1 MSELPEEVAE
11 KAESVDA
18 EGPFSFASDDQ
29 PLPAVDLNLQAD
41 EALLIQDISIAP
53 AKMSLSGR
61 TVLDIVVPEDRPQ
74 LRKVAEKVLADGG
87 IERLRVRIDMGDSPY
102 AMLGVA
108 KLTGECPLGISAL
121 FLSNDDYLFGPDVD
135 EAALYRE
142 LFERLPI
149 SVYFKGADTALL
161 RANTNMVRSLGFTHP
176 RDVLGMSDDEI
187 AAHHDNNVSAEPEH
201 TDQFVLDTGV
211 PVVGVTQVET
221 YEDGSSKV
229 VHVSRFP
236 IRNRDGQIVGTMG
249 FSHDV
254 TQSTRV
260 VEALAR
266 SEQRYALAAKASR
279 DGIWDYSIENDVFEF
294 SPRMRE
300 LLGLPVTADTMSGND
315 VFETAPHNERAKI
328 WNACLSLIEQTTEYF
343 EELIGLELENG
354 EKRWLEIV
362 GTALVVDGEVV
373 RLVGSAADVTD
384 DREREAR
391 LSYMA
396 RHDPLTSLANRRLIL
411 EKVNEALENKSPAV
425 LLSLDLDDFKV
436 INDSLGHQAGDEV
449 LHEVARRLSEV
460 AGPDHLLGR
469 LGGDEF
475 ALLVTGDDVERGEE
489 LAESML
495 NHVRK
500 EVQVSGLDL
509 YTTVSIGLVTL
520 DDTYFDANQV
530 FRDADIALYEAKKNG
545 RARWEVFH
553 KGLRSAADDEL
564 DRQVVVRR
572 AVQKNAFFLVYQPI
586 FDSRTRQV
594 TGVEALLRLTQE
606 NGLVETPAAF
616 LPYLEQTELIL
627 EVGEWVID
635 ESLKTLAMW
644 RAESLVGD
652 EFRMALNVS
661 RKQFTGDRLA
671 ETILA
676 AVKRHGLA
684 GSNVVIEVTETAV
697 ADGDSTI
704 VPTLERLREN
714 DIKVALDDFG
724 TGQSSLA
731 VLHDLPVDILKID
744 KSFTN
749 RIDSDNEE
757 PVTRAALWLAKSM
770 GLVTVAEGVENESQ
784 HEWLIKQG
792 CDMVQGYLLAR
803 PVRSDDLAPLL
814 RDVPEV
820 SELELDEKS
829 EPADLWDFGDEEARE
844 AAWKA
849 LHDRPSD
856 LKMLADFRGGL
867 AAVAKRKR
875 AESDSVDK

>member
-1 MSELPEEVAE
+1 MSQLPEEA
-11 KAESVDA
+11 VDPTDSPDE
-18 EGPFSFASDDQ
+18 EGPFSFASDEH
-29 PLPAVDLNLQAD
+29 PLPAVDIDLQAD
-41 EALLIQDISIAP
+41 EALLIHRISIAP
-53 AKMSLSGR
+53 PNLSLSGR
-61 TVLDIVVPEDRPQ
+61 TVLDVVVPDDRPQ
-74 LRKVAEKVLADGG
+74 LREVAEKVLAVGG
-87 IERLRVRIDMGDSPY
+87 MERLRVRIDMGDSPY
-102 AMLGVA
+102 AMLGIA

-121 FLSNDDYLFGPDVD
+121 FLNDNESIFGPDVD
-135 EAALYRE
+135 EASLYRE

-149 SVYFKGADTALL
+149 SVYFKDADTSLL

-187 AAHHDNNVSAEPEH
+187 VEHHDGSVGAQPEQS
-201 TDQFVLDTGV
+201 DQRVIDTGV
-211 PVVGVTQVET
+211 PVVGVTQVES
-221 YEDGSSKV
+221 YEDGSTKV

-236 IRNRDGQIVGTMG
+236 IRDRGGKIVGTMG

-279 DGIWDYSIENDVFEF
+279 DGIWDYSIEKDLFEF

-300 LLGLPVTADTMSGND
+300 LLGLPVTADTMPGQD
-315 VFETAPHNERAKI
+315 VFESAPHSERARI
-328 WNACLSLIEQTTEYF
+328 WNACLSLIDQSSESF
-343 EELIGLELENG
+343 EELICIELEGG

-396 RHDPLTSLANRRLIL
+396 RHDPLTSLANRRLVL
-411 EKVNEALENKSPAV
+411 EKVNEALESDSPAV

-449 LHEVARRLSEV
+449 LHEIARRLSEV

-475 ALLVTGDDVERGEE
+475 ALLITGEDVVLVEDI
-489 LAESML
+489 AESMIK
-495 NHVRK
+495 HVRK
-500 EVQVSGLDL
+500 EVKVSGLDL
-509 YTTVSIGLVTL
+509 YTTVSIGVVAL

-545 RARWEVFH
+545 RARYEVFH

-586 FDSRTRQV
+586 FDSTTRQV

-671 ETILA
+671 QTILG

-704 VPTLERLREN
+704 VPTLELLRAN

-757 PVTRAALWLAKSM
+757 PVIRAALWLAKSM

-803 PVRSDDLAPLL
+803 PVCSEDLAPLL
-814 RDVPEV
+814 RAVPVV
-820 SELELDEKS
+820 SEQDAGVKA

-844 AAWKA
+844 AAWTA
-849 LHDRPSD
+849 LHERPNE
-856 LKMLADFRGGL
+856 LKMLEDFRGGL

-875 AESDSVDK
+875 AERNSAA